1 MKFAKYLESESIP
14 EWRKAYINYKG
25 LKKRLKAVEKFR
37 KANER
42 KAAIELD
49 HAFQGVDVDSDPE
62 QGRPLFKT
70 DTRTSE
76 WRWPW
81 NIANSSMWF
90 SENPPLHRQ
99 PSFPHTLIRRIS
111 SRFNHDDTEL
121 ARVPSQPVSIRSS
134 ATLSILEEALL
145 HASESERVFFAI
157 LNGELEKVSRFY
169 DEKESEART
178 KLEALK
184 IQMQLI
190 AEYGRRLLE
199 FAVLYKFHHFFLG
212 ICSS

>member
-25 LKKRLKAVEKFR
+25 LKKRLKAVDKFR

-49 HAFQGVDVDSDPE
+49 HAFQGIVDTDSDPE
-62 QGRPLFKT
+62 QGRTTTTLYKT
-70 DTRTSE
+70 DTNNE

-81 NIANSSMWF
+81 NINNNNNNPNWF

-99 PSFPHTLIRRIS
+99 QSFPHSLIRRIS

-121 ARVPSQPVSIRSS
+121 TRVPSQPGSIHSS
-134 ATLSILEEALL
+134 ATLSILDEALL
-145 HASESERVFFAI
+145 HASEAERVFFAI

-169 DEKESEART
+169 DEKESEARA

-199 FAVLYKFHHFFLG
+199 MGVNFIIFY
-212 ICSS
+212 I